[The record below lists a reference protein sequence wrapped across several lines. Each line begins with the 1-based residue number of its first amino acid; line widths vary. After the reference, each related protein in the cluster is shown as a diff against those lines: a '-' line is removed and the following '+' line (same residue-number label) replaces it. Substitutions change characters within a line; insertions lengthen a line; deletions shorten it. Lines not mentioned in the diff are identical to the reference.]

1 MRGDKVVETSLP
13 SDLKKPKMVKK
24 DPMDVEMKDAESPSD
39 EKEEPRKDA
48 DLLTLEGKKIIYFH
62 LRITNDI
69 FDNVEMSRNLV
80 CIYLPSFAVIGP
92 RTRKLWGF

>member
-39 EKEEPRKDA
+39 DKEEPKKDA
-48 DLLTLEGKKIIYFH
+48 DLLTLEGKNSFKLIFMNKKVYVSMLKCQLWVVDFCVRSFMALGH
-62 LRITNDI
+62 L
-69 FDNVEMSRNLV
+69 E
-80 CIYLPSFAVIGP
+80 AV
-92 RTRKLWGF
+92 

>member
-39 EKEEPRKDA
+39 DKEEPKKDA
-48 DLLTLEGKKIIYFH
+48 DLLTLEGKKFV
-62 LRITNDI
+62 LRHFIEQEGLYIDG
-69 FDNVEMSRNLV
+69 EMSVMACRCRLR
-80 CIYLPSFAVIGP
+80 SFVA
-92 RTRKLWGF
+92 LAHLEAA

>member
-39 EKEEPRKDA
+39 DKEEPRKDA
-48 DLLTLEGKKIIYFH
+48 DMLTLEGKNYFWYV
-62 LRITNDI
+62 LRGSGP
-69 FDNVEMSRNLV
+69 EMLMFK
-80 CIYLPSFAVIGP
+80 CQ
-92 RTRKLWGF
+92 

>member
-39 EKEEPRKDA
+39 DKEEPKKDA
-48 DLLTLEGKKIIYFH
+48 DLLTLEGKTFF
-62 LRITNDI
+62 LRHFYEQEGLCID
-69 FDNVEMSRNLV
+69 VEMSVVGCRLCV
-80 CIYLPSFAVIGP
+80 RSFMALGHLEAV
-92 RTRKLWGF
+92 